1 MVDEMGEEKEE
12 KKPYFIPTNIQLKQN
27 NFGIQQNVI

>member
-1 MVDEMGEEKEE
+1 MVDEMGEEK
-12 KKPYFIPTNIQLKQN
+12 PYFIQTTNIQLKQN